1 MHLLVSYLFAM
12 GIVTVIKIGGN
23 CWTIA
28 FSAIILVFVTSLLA
42 WHMYLALNNI
52 TSKEDGFC
60 RRQTSRNSKHTVH
73 HNEKPLA
80 RCNVTLFWPSYR
92 LDITAVPDFA
102 SLPPILVTLDVA
114 NKPWKRSMW
123 ENWKSVFGVKWW
135 RWFLPLSP
143 KIEKERWWECEFSEQ
158 TKSLLREKA
167 QIRLREIEADK
178 RVSKPEKAR
187 EGEPL

>member
-1 MHLLVSYLFAM
+1 M

-92 LDITAVPDFA
+92 PGITVPDFA
-102 SLPPILVTLDVA
+102 SLPPILVTLDLA
-114 NKPWKRSMW
+114 NKPWERSMR

-135 RWFLPLSP
+135 R
-143 KIEKERWWECEFSEQ
+143 
-158 TKSLLREKA
+158 
-167 QIRLREIEADK
+167 
-178 RVSKPEKAR
+178 
-187 EGEPL
+187 